1 MVNGQALEV
10 VLVGH
15 FVVVFTC
22 SSGGGDDDVVDAG
35 YYVVRRFISGLLEIV
50 DLVVLVLIGIMSR
63 SVAWREACEVVRRAL
78 CSS

>member
-50 DLVVLVLIGIMSR
+50 DLVVLVLIGIMR
-63 SVAWREACEVVRRAL
+63 YIRHIFFYHKVYRL
-78 CSS
+78 CPF

>member
-50 DLVVLVLIGIMSR
+50 DLVVLVLIGIM
-63 SVAWREACEVVRRAL
+63 A
-78 CSS
+78 